1 MLKTG
6 SALALGGRSWL
17 YAHRI
22 GYTPLDRASSAFP
35 DTWDLTGQRERS
47 CPVPATAALSLAVFW
62 IFSVCAIS
70 DHIRIVLY
78 NFYFRILFS
87 F

>member
-22 GYTPLDRASSAFP
+22 GYTPLDRASCAFP